1 MELGWALKSKIGM
14 DKPNVFRTSEFFM
27 SEGDTLHVS
36 IQYADGSDTVDL
48 DLVAGDSGVIADST
62 TYRVVD
68 KDGNIYRTVIIGN
81 QEWIVENLRVT
92 KYADDSPILN
102 MQEGEAN
109 DWFLPSYDELGAMYT
124 NLKAEGI
131 GDFQNAIY
139 WCSTEFNPST
149 AYQQNFLNG
158 SWGLNNKSDTKLI
171 RAARSF
177 TGSVDEYEIGDVGPA
192 GGYIFYIDGVTYYE
206 ASPTELSE
214 TQAWSDVVAA
224 SAGASGTVIG
234 TGAANTAAI
243 IAQVTHTDSGAKLC
257 DDYTRGWA
265 TITDGAYCWYNNDIA
280 NKADYGALYNW
291 YAVDNAA
298 GLVYLERNGV
308 SETDWRVPTKADWLS
323 LTTLLGGNAVAGGK
337 LKSVGY
343 DYFDVP
349 NTGATDEYGFRGR
362 AGGSRSTTGVFTG
375 LRTNGNHHQSDL
387 STGNYVSRVLF
398 SSFTSLGS
406 TTALNGNGGYSV
418 RLVRD
423 I

>member
-1 MELGWALKSKIGM
+1 M
-14 DKPNVFRTSEFFM
+14 DKPNVFRTSEFYM

-36 IQYADGSDTVDL
+36 IKYADGSDTVDL
-48 DLVAGDSGVIADST
+48 DLVAGDSGVVSDST

-81 QEWIVENLRVT
+81 QEWIVENLKVT
-92 KYADDSPILN
+92 TYADDSPI
-102 MQEGEAN
+102 AN
-109 DWFLPSYDELGAMYT
+109 LTVNVDWT
-124 NLKAEGI
+124 
-131 GDFQNAIY
+131 GD
-139 WCSTEFNPST
+139 TT
-149 AYQQNFLNG
+149 
-158 SWGLNNKSDTKLI
+158 
-171 RAARSF
+171 
-177 TGSVDEYEIGDVGPA
+177 
-192 GGYIFYIDGVTYYE
+192 
-206 ASPTELSE
+206 
-214 TQAWSDVVAA
+214 
-224 SAGASGTVIG
+224 
-234 TGAANTAAI
+234 
-243 IAQVTHTDSGAKLC
+243 
-257 DDYTRGWA
+257 
-265 TITDGAYCWYNNDIA
+265 GAYCYYNNDIT

>member
-298 GLVYLERNGV
+298 GLCYLERNGV
-308 SETDWRVPTKADWLS
+308 QDTTWRVPAKTDYDVLIAY
-323 LTTLLGGNAVAGGK
+323 LGGSSVAGSG
-337 LKSVGY
+337 LKEIGITRWTA
-343 DYFDVP
+343 P
-349 NTGATDEYGFRGR
+349 NTGATNESLFTAVGGGQRTSSGVFNELKDLGVYWTSTEINALSANGVGIVYDDVDVSDYQFTKKYGF
-362 AGGSRSTTGVFTG
+362 
-375 LRTNGNHHQSDL
+375 
-387 STGNYVSRVLF
+387 
-398 SSFTSLGS
+398 
-406 TTALNGNGGYSV
+406 SV

>member
-1 MELGWALKSKIGM
+1 MRRNSL
-14 DKPNVFRTSEFFM
+14 FRS
-27 SEGDTLHVS
+27 LL
-36 IQYADGSDTVDL
+36 L
-48 DLVAGDSGVIADST
+48 DMNGLVQDI
-62 TYRVVD
+62 
-68 KDGNIYRTVIIGN
+68 DGNIYRTIIIGN
-81 QEWIVENLRVT
+81 QEWIVENLKVT
-92 KYADDSPILN
+92 TYADDSKIPNITESN
-102 MQEGEAN
+102 TT
-109 DWFLPSYDELGAMYT
+109 DWFLPSKDELAAMYT
-124 NLKAEGI
+124 NLHAEGV
-131 GDFQNAIY
+131 GGFTTVSPYMSSSEADTFTFHQQAFATGVA
-139 WCSTEFNPST
+139 STVGK
-149 AYQQNFLNG
+149 G
-158 SWGLNNKSDTKLI
+158 SSI
-171 RAARSF
+171 SVRACRTF
-177 TGSVDEYEIGDVGPA
+177 TGTVLAYPLRSYGPA
-192 GGYIFYIDGVTYYE
+192 GGLIFAHDGGLVYE
-206 ASPTELSE
+206 AAPADNSNS
-214 TQAWSDVVAA
+214 QVWSNI
-224 SAGASGTVIG
+224 SGQLIGATAQGTAIG
-234 TGAANTAAI
+234 TGVTNTAAI
-243 IAQVTHTDSGAKLC
+243 IGQAGHTTSGAKLC
-257 DDYTRGWA
+257 DDYSYGWVDD
-265 TITDGAYCWYNNDIA
+265 TTGAYCWYDNDIA

-308 SETDWRVPTKADWLS
+308 SETDWRVPTEADWLS